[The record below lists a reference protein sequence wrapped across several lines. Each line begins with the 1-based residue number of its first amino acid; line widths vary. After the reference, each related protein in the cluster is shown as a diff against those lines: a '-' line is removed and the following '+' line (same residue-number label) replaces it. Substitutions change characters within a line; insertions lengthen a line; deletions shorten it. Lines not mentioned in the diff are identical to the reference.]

1 LNDGDEHGG
10 LLLSVM
16 APVASMGALWRRG
29 LGRARTLR
37 RNVEARRKATQR
49 RREVLRQNARRLARR
64 RVEDACMRSSS
75 GQGQGRSTSGRASPR
90 MATALIATVVALA
103 VAGCVSS
110 PMPPPRSVIVPAPA
124 PVAAPVA
131 PAPVPSAPARAAAP
145 APAPVPEPA
154 PALASAASTAASR
167 PFEFESDAVA
177 ARFPDPAVRYRTP
190 AFEPGHSGV
199 TSNAELRAA
208 LLTLVGNPANLASVR
223 LIQAGSSQ
231 TGVPLEALHFS
242 RPATVAAHPTVL
254 LVGQQHGDESA
265 GSEALLVIAQELA
278 NGTLAPLLERIDV
291 VILPRA
297 NPDGAAVH
305 RRTTASGIDVN
316 RDHLLLRTPEAQAQA
331 QLVRDFNPIVVVD
344 SHEFAVL
351 GRYIEKFG
359 AVQRFDA
366 LVQYAMVANLP
377 DLVTRASE
385 EWFRQPLLQSL
396 KEQGL
401 STEWY
406 YTTSTS
412 LSDKKV
418 SMGGV
423 QPDTGRNVNGLR
435 NAVSILIETRGAD
448 LGRTHLL
455 RRVHTHVTAIR
466 SVLASA
472 AARADDLQKLRRFVD
487 AEVAAK
493 ACQGEVIV
501 EAAATP
507 SEYTLMMLDPQTGAD
522 KPVSV
527 AWDSALALVPV
538 TRRTRPC
545 GYWLAPDQTDAV
557 LRLRGLGVRVQRIEE
572 AGEMR
577 GEAYTETAREVG
589 ARSDVRGS
597 IADGGGGGGGPLSP
611 MVHVKVALA
620 PALLDLQPGGYYVGL
635 DQPLAHL
642 VVAALEPD
650 TQNSFVANRI
660 IATVNAQARVLQPPA
675 LKMSVLP

>member
-1 LNDGDEHGG
+1 
-10 LLLSVM
+10 M
-16 APVASMGALWRRG
+16 RR
-29 LGRARTLR
+29 
-37 RNVEARRKATQR
+37 
-49 RREVLRQNARRLARR
+49 
-64 RVEDACMRSSS
+64 S
-75 GQGQGRSTSGRASPR
+75 GW
-90 MATALIATVVALA
+90 MVVALWLA
-103 VAGCVSS
+103 ACGSAPPLRPVPAS
-110 PMPPPRSVIVPAPA
+110 PSPPVVQAAPVPAPL
-124 PVAAPVA
+124 PP
-131 PAPVPSAPARAAAP
+131 PRAAAP
-145 APAPVPEPA
+145 VPAMAPPA
-154 PALASAASTAASR
+154 ASAASPR
-167 PFEFESDAVA
+167 PFDVESEAVA
-177 ARFPDPAVRYRTP
+177 ARFPDPPVRYGTP
-190 AFEPGHSGV
+190 AFEPGHVGV

-208 LLTLVGNPANLASVR
+208 LQAITNSAANLSSVR
-223 LIQAGSSQ
+223 LIQVGSSQ
-231 TGVPLEALHFS
+231 TGVPMQALHFS
-242 RPATVAAHPTVL
+242 RPSTGAPHPVVL
-254 LVGQQHGDESA
+254 LIGQQHGDESA

-278 NGTLAPLLERIDV
+278 AGALAPLLDRIDV
-291 VILPRA
+291 VMLPRA
-297 NPDGAAVH
+297 NPDGAALH

-331 QLVRDFNPIVVVD
+331 QLVRDFNPVVVVD

-351 GRYIEKFG
+351 GRYVEKFG
-359 AVQRFDA
+359 AVQKFDA

-377 DLVTRASE
+377 ELVTRASE

-472 AARADDLQKLRRFVD
+472 AARADDIQKLRRFVD

-522 KPVSV
+522 KPVNV

-538 TRRTRPC
+538 LRRTRPC
-545 GYWLAPDQTDAV
+545 GYWLAPDQNDAV
-557 LRLRGLGVRVQRIEE
+557 LRLRGLGVRVQRVEE

-577 GEAYTETAREVG
+577 GETYTETAREVG

-597 IADGGGGGGGPLSP
+597 IADGGGGAAPLSQI
-611 MVHVKVALA
+611 VHVKVTLA
-620 PALLDLQPGGYYVGL
+620 PTLLDIQPGSYYVGL

-650 TQNSFVANRI
+650 TQNSYLANRI
-660 IATVNAQARVLQPPA
+660 IATVDAQARVMQPPA
-675 LKMSVLP
+675 VRMSVLP